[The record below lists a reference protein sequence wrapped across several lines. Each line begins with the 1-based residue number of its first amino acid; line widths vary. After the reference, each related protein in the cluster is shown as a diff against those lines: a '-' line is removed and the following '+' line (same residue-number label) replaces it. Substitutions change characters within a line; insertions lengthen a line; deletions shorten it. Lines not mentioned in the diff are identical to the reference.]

1 MKILL
6 VDDHFVVRQGVFII
20 LNKIL
25 TNISVSQAETIS
37 NAFNYI
43 NSQFFDLLILDVHFP
58 KGSSLELLGYI
69 KVKAPK
75 TKVLV
80 FSGLN
85 ENKFALRYIHA
96 GADGYLNKLS
106 SEEEMHTA
114 IHTIIKNKKYI
125 SSAIRDQITDSIL
138 NNMPFNKM
146 DVLSTREME
155 VARLLIKGEG
165 NIEIADSLNLSTTTV
180 STYKY
185 RIYEKLQIS
194 NVASLIS
201 LFSTYEKSL

>member
-25 TNISVSQAETIS
+25 NNISVFQAGTIS
-37 NAFNYI
+37 KAFNYI
-43 NSQFFDLLILDVHFP
+43 NNQFFDLLILDVHFP

-69 KVKAPK
+69 KIKAPK

-106 SEEEMHTA
+106 TEEEMHTA

-125 SSAIRDQITDSIL
+125 SRAIRDQITNAVL
-138 NNMPFNKM
+138 NNSPLNKL
-146 DVLSTREME
+146 DVLSDREME
-155 VARLLIKGEG
+155 VARLLVKGEG

-180 STYKY
+180 STYKH
-185 RIYEKLQIS
+185 RIFGKLQVN

-201 LFSTYEKSL
+201 LFNIYEKSL

>member
-25 TNISVSQAETIS
+25 SNISIFQAETIS
-37 NAFNYI
+37 KAFNYI
-43 NSQFFDLLILDVHFP
+43 NNEFFDLLILDVHFP
-58 KGSSLELLGYI
+58 KGSSLELLGYT

-75 TKVLV
+75 TKVLI

-106 SEEEMHTA
+106 SEEELHTA
-114 IHTIIKNKKYI
+114 IRTIIKNKKYI
-125 SSAIRDQITDSIL
+125 SSTIRDQITDSIL
-138 NNMPFNKM
+138 NKIPFNKLDM
-146 DVLSTREME
+146 LSDREME

-165 NIEIADSLNLSTTTV
+165 NIEIADCLNLSPTTV

-185 RIYEKLQIS
+185 RVFEKLQVNNI
-194 NVASLIS
+194 VSLIS
-201 LFSTYEKSL
+201 LFNTYEKSL